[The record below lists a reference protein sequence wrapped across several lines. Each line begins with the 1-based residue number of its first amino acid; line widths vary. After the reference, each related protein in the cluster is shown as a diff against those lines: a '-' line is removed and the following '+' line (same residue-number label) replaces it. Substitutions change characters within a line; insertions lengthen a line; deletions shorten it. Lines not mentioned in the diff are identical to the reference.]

1 MLVETDLVPYSLS
14 RPPGERALVLAPHPD
29 DETFGMGGSLR
40 LLTDAG
46 KRVKVLV
53 LTAGE
58 KADAKTN
65 DRQKYSSSREKE
77 AVKAFRMLGV
87 TEYEFLRFPD
97 RELLS
102 HRDAVQEAINA
113 IVSEFVPDVIYSPSS
128 IELHPDH
135 RIAGGLAYELSRRE
149 KAVRC
154 IFYEITS
161 PVRPNI
167 LVDISRTFKWKKK
180 AMKCYSSQT
189 KILDYLGLMEAMS
202 RYRTFTL
209 GKGVK
214 FAEAF
219 WELGNASEAQEVRMW
234 LNYEMPLVVNSTQH
248 M

>member
-1 MLVETDLVPYSLS
+1 MLLETDLVPYSLS
-14 RPPGERALVLAPHPD
+14 SPPGERALVLAPHPD

-40 LLTDAG
+40 LLTEAG

-58 KADAKTN
+58 KADAKTR
-65 DRQKYSSSREKE
+65 DRERYSSLREKE
-77 AVKAFRMLGV
+77 AVKAFSMLGV

-102 HRDAVQEAINA
+102 HRDALQEAITA
-113 IVSEFVPDVIYSPSS
+113 IVSAFVPDVIYSPSS

-135 RIAGGLAYELSRRE
+135 RIAAGLAYELSRG
-149 KAVRC
+149 KAALRC
-154 IFYEITS
+154 IFYEVTS
-161 PVRPNI
+161 PLRPNI
-167 LVDISRTFKWKKK
+167 LVDISRTFKWKKR
-180 AMKCYSSQT
+180 AMKCYKSQLKLT
-189 KILDYLGLMEAMS
+189 DYLDLMQAIS

-219 WELGNASEAQEVRMW
+219 WESGDASEAQDIRMW
-234 LNYEMPLVVNSTQH
+234 LSYEAPLVANNTQC